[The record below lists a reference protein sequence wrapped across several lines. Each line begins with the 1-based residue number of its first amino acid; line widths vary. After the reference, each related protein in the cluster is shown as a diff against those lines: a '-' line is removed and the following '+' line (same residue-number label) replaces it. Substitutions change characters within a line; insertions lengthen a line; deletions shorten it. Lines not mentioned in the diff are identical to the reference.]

1 MIKLPSAKAAQDLF
15 RETLDEIGEYIDSLW
30 LYEKQLHDKRFI
42 TTLIDRDGIEPVI
55 REEVSSEAEWERL
68 CKVHGVDPT
77 TRSLYTNK
85 VQFLAGGTDEAPYG
99 PLTNLI
105 AIYALTTLPLEPLL
119 KVLHPAPE
127 VAEEEKLRRKV
138 KELRRIARH
147 IAALVRGVDVGS
159 SPPIGEV
166 SDLEQ
171 FLVWQIHELMQK
183 GISSD
188 TELYESLKAKL
199 GDLITSEDDVKR
211 LKGLLP
217 PRPE

>member
-1 MIKLPSAKAAQDLF
+1 
-15 RETLDEIGEYIDSLW
+15 
-30 LYEKQLHDKRFI
+30 
-42 TTLIDRDGIEPVI
+42 
-55 REEVSSEAEWERL
+55 
-68 CKVHGVDPT
+68 
-77 TRSLYTNK
+77 LYTNK